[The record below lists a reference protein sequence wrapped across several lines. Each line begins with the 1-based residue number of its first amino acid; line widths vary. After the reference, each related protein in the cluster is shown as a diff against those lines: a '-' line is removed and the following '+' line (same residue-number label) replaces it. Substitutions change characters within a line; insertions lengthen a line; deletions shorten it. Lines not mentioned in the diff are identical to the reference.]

1 MYCPDPAELLKRI
14 RSMGN
19 SILTSPSQFRILK
32 KKQNLIP
39 SSIKPTALP
48 TLKPFTGP
56 PSVTS
61 HPYPTSLT
69 SHPFPASVAS
79 HPFPTSVTSHPFPAS
94 VMSFPDP
101 KFAPQLLVPTS
112 MTSYLLPALAPRFP
126 APSSLT
132 SNPVPAPVP
141 AYPNSNTSYVPSYQV
156 PTFQSIFP
164 ASVISQSQSVPK
176 IHLDNFVPGK
186 MKKEKKKYLSAK
198 KKKEGNSS
206 IKAKKSKL
214 TTVEEFAKIIEQEKN
229 FKLRVADFA
238 R

>member
-1 MYCPDPAELLKRI
+1 MYCSDPAELLKRI

-19 SILTSPSQFRILK
+19 SILTSPSQFRVLK

-39 SSIKPTALP
+39 SSVKPTTLP

-56 PSVTS
+56 PLVTS
-61 HPYPTSLT
+61 HPYPNSLK

-79 HPFPTSVTSHPFPAS
+79 HPFPTSVI
-94 VMSFPDP
+94 SFPDP
-101 KFAPQLLVPTS
+101 KFAHQLLVPTS
-112 MTSYLLPALAPRFP
+112 MTSYLLPAFAPRFP
-126 APSSLT
+126 VPSSLT

-186 MKKEKKKYLSAK
+186 IKKEKKKYLSAK

-206 IKAKKSKL
+206 IKVKKSKL
-214 TTVEEFAKIIEQEKN
+214 TTVEEFAKIIDQEKN